1 MLGLDDHIAAMGGG
15 ETLLVVLAVAG
26 LLGLRHATDPDH
38 LTAVSTLIAGEGRT
52 AGVRQ
57 ARRLGLAWGGGH
69 ALTLCVLGMPIVL
82 FDAYLPAKVA
92 TLAECAIGLLIVALA
107 LRVLMRWRRG
117 YSTSEGIGDP
127 AQRRSPY
134 QAFCIGLLHGVGGSA
149 GVGVLLLAAIPDH
162 LRAILMLVVFSACTA
177 VAMAAASASCGW
189 VLVSHARSGAFAPV
203 LGSVSL
209 AFGVWYFLAAL
220 DAVPYAL

>member
-38 LTAVSTLIAGEGRT
+38 LTAVSTLIAGEGPT

-82 FDAYLPAKVA
+82 FDAYLPAEVA

-107 LRVLMRWRRG
+107 LRVLVRWRRG
-117 YSTSEGIGDP
+117 CSTSQGEGD
-127 AQRRSPY
+127 AARRSPY
-134 QAFCIGLLHGVGGSA
+134 QAFSIGLLHGVGGSA

-162 LRAILMLVVFSACTA
+162 LRAMLMLVVFSACTA